1 MAIADRPLRIR
12 GAKRA
17 VLLPADKALVPA
29 KSATQRVVESV
40 PLLGWIFAGTSDVI
54 GEGVPR
60 READGSLDLENAGL
74 YWRFWYWVDWWCGS
88 DYCGLKGDD

>member
-1 MAIADRPLRIR
+1 M
-12 GAKRA
+12 G
-17 VLLPADKALVPA
+17 
-29 KSATQRVVESV
+29 TQRFVEAV
-40 PLLGWIFAGTSDVI
+40 PIVGWFLSGTSDLI

-60 READGSLDLENAGL
+60 KEADGAFDFDNAGL